1 MAGAGGAVLVL
12 IVAQD
17 VFVTVLF
24 PASGRGITRTS
35 PNDLAPMR
43 APHERPT
50 ARPPHHATIHH
61 KEHIM
66 TDLPAGTSKRRPA
79 AAPASDPEDHVSQP
93 SSSPDGLIRTA
104 TAPFAA
110 AAAVVPAGPVPVA
123 LGAGALAV
131 AGVIEW
137 PIAAAIGLGYLALR
151 RWR

>member
-1 MAGAGGAVLVL
+1 
-12 IVAQD
+12 
-17 VFVTVLF
+17 
-24 PASGRGITRTS
+24 
-35 PNDLAPMR
+35 
-43 APHERPT
+43 
-50 ARPPHHATIHH
+50 
-61 KEHIM
+61 M

-79 AAPASDPEDHVSQP
+79 AAPASDTEDHVSQP
-93 SSSPDGLIRTA
+93 SSSLIRTA

>member
-1 MAGAGGAVLVL
+1 
-12 IVAQD
+12 
-17 VFVTVLF
+17 
-24 PASGRGITRTS
+24 
-35 PNDLAPMR
+35 
-43 APHERPT
+43 
-50 ARPPHHATIHH
+50 
-61 KEHIM
+61 M

-79 AAPASDPEDHVSQP
+79 AAPASDTEDHVSQP
-93 SSSPDGLIRTA
+93 SSSLDGLIRSA
-104 TAPFAA
+104 TAPF

>member
-1 MAGAGGAVLVL
+1 
-12 IVAQD
+12 
-17 VFVTVLF
+17 
-24 PASGRGITRTS
+24 
-35 PNDLAPMR
+35 
-43 APHERPT
+43 
-50 ARPPHHATIHH
+50 
-61 KEHIM
+61 M
-66 TDLPAGTSKRRPA
+66 TDSPAGNSKRRSA
-79 AAPASDPEDHVSQP
+79 AASAPDAEPEASQP
-93 SSSPDGLIRTA
+93 SSSLDGLIRTG